1 MFVDFATTRATYETF
16 VDESHDFDV
25 TGPES
30 VLRAL
35 TADDLVLDF
44 CADDLTGLADGATVG
59 GWVARRGGLTASATG
74 APTYTAPD
82 SDLGVPSIAY
92 AATGDVHE
100 TPATIDWSAY
110 DEATILGVHYTESV
124 SGVSRG
130 MSLAA
135 GALSIG
141 DQNGRGLGTY
151 RVDGKITGLHFTDEV
166 EAGGFWFERDNVVDS
181 PLAVTVV
188 THSLQAQAAASLIE
202 VFVDGEEQEGTGSGD
217 SSQGDAWQSDL
228 RVRLGGETATASAN
242 GLDGRLHRFV
252 ALPRALSADNAVQA
266 CDLLT
271 RLAKAV

>member
-1 MFVDFATTRATYETF
+1 VFVDFATTRATYETF
-16 VDESHDFDV
+16 VDESHNFGL

-35 TADDLVLDF
+35 TADDLVFDF
-44 CADDLTGLADGATVG
+44 CAEDLTGLADGDTVG

-82 SDLGVPSIAY
+82 SDLGVPSVAY
-92 AATGDVHE
+92 AASGDVHE

-110 DEATILGVHYTESV
+110 AEATILGVHYTESA

-141 DQNGRGLGTY
+141 DANARGLGTY
-151 RVDGKITGLHFTDEV
+151 RVDAKITGLHFTDEA
-166 EAGGFWFERDNVVDS
+166 ETSIWRFERDNIVD
-181 PLAVTVV
+181 PALAVTVV
-188 THSLQAQAAASLIE
+188 THDLLAVTEADLIE
-202 VFVDGEEQEGTGSGD
+202 VYVNGEEQEGTG
-217 SSQGDAWQSDL
+217 QGDTTQGSAWQSDL
-228 RVRLGGETATASAN
+228 RVRLGGADATASSE